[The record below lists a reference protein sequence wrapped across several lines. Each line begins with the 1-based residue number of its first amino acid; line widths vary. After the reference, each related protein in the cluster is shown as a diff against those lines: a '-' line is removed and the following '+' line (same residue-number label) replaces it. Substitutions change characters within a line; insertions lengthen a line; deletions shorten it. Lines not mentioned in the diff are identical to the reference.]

1 MGEMGA
7 VGEKNK
13 DLLLLLPLVLL
24 ALRRRL
30 PLLVSLGLLLGRDL
44 LIETLGTALFIPPR
58 LGEELVLV
66 DGGIVIDLNVRG
78 LQPPL
83 VGRDERRDDFVE
95 EHVGGRTSRDLRGA
109 TAVGGGL
116 GGIRQPT
123 LEIRRLAHR
132 SAQHPTE
139 RARANGWARPHRA
152 NKNLPILLLCIK
164 EDGSNNHPLGIS
176 SISDKISFFPYFFIK
191 DTLSFIAFLIFFGFF
206 ACLRK
211 YQKKGS
217 EESVWLFWST
227 VQYFTYMEWVQ
238 VT

>member
-1 MGEMGA
+1 MGA

-139 RARANGWARPHRA
+139 RARANGWARPHRF
-152 NKNLPILLLCIK
+152 K
-164 EDGSNNHPLGIS
+164 
-176 SISDKISFFPYFFIK
+176 KIWWTC
-191 DTLSFIAFLIFFGFF
+191 TLSSPAVS
-206 ACLRK
+206 AK
-211 YQKKGS
+211 VPKKGKRGKCLVVL
-217 EESVWLFWST
+217 EYGTLPTWNG
-227 VQYFTYMEWVQ
+227 YR
-238 VT
+238 

>member
-1 MGEMGA
+1 MGLRDGGRGGGSA
-7 VGEKNK
+7 VRSAAR
-13 DLLLLLPLVLL
+13 VCV
-24 ALRRRL
+24 RL
-30 PLLVSLGLLLGRDL
+30 HH
-44 LIETLGTALFIPPR
+44 LFIPPR
-58 LGEELVLV
+58 LSEELVLV

-152 NKNLPILLLCIK
+152 NKNLLRVCESTK
-164 EDGSNNHPLGIS
+164 KREAR
-176 SISDKISFFPYFFIK
+176 KV
-191 DTLSFIAFLIFFGFF
+191 FG
-206 ACLRK
+206 CSGVRC
-211 YQKKGS
+211 
-217 EESVWLFWST
+217 T
-227 VQYFTYMEWVQ
+227 VFYLHGMGTGDVGTVLNYRYGNG
-238 VT
+238 